1 MRAIV
6 VERPGLYGVKD
17 VPEPHA
23 GPGEVV
29 VEVRA
34 CGLCGTDVHI
44 AHGEFPPSPYPLTP
58 GHEFAGVVVERGEG
72 VTALSLGT
80 RVAVDP
86 TLACGQCSACREGH
100 PNLCANWGA
109 VGDTV
114 NGALAEWVAVPARLC
129 YEVPDG
135 MTWGE
140 AALIEP
146 LSCVLWALRR
156 VSPRTGARALVLGG
170 GTMGLLLGQM
180 LQRSGASQV
189 SVLEPSSERRDV
201 AREVGL
207 TDVIEPGDE
216 EALRVRSSDGF
227 DIVADATGIPAVIQD
242 GMGRV
247 RRGGTFLIFGVTPQT
262 AETVIRPFDIY
273 NRDMSIVGSMAVN
286 FTYGPAV
293 RMAQSLCLKPLLA
306 PAASLKEY
314 VQLID
319 SFGKSRWPKH
329 QIAPTTD

>member
-44 AHGEFPPSPYPLTP
+44 AHGEFPPSPYPLIP
-58 GHEFAGVVVERGEG
+58 GHEFSGVVVERGEG
-72 VTALSLGT
+72 VATPALGA

-86 TLACGQCSACREGH
+86 TLACGACPACREGH
-100 PNLCANWGA
+100 PNLCSNWGA

-114 NGALAEWVAVPARLC
+114 HGALSERVAVPARLC
-129 YEVPDG
+129 YEVPQG

-156 VSPRTGARALVLGG
+156 VNLRAGARALVLGG

-189 SVLEPSSERRDV
+189 SVLEPSPERRDV

-207 TDVIEPGDE
+207 TDVIEPGGA
-216 EALRVRSSDGF
+216 EALRLRSPDGF
-227 DIVADATGIPAVIQD
+227 DLVADATGIPAVIQGGLD
-242 GMGRV
+242 KV
-247 RRGGTFLIFGVTPQT
+247 RRGGTFLIFGVAPQT
-262 AETVIRPFDIY
+262 AETVVRPFDIY

-293 RMAQSLCLKPLLA
+293 RMAPSLQLKPLLA
-306 PAASLKEY
+306 PVASLDDY
-314 VQLID
+314 VQLIEG
-319 SFGKSRWPKH
+319 FGKGRWPKQ